1 MSLRGEPWDFGTGLH
16 GYIWKTPN
24 PRAVLLLQHGY
35 AEYAERYASAYNGL
49 VSSLLAAGVT
59 VYAID
64 MPGHGH
70 SPGRRGAVDASEA
83 ADHHLAARRRLRDE
97 SLPVFLLGHSLG
109 GLVAATSMVRDP
121 TGVQGVILSSP
132 LLIRREGRFLR
143 SLAQAVAAVA
153 PGLGIATFDLATISS
168 IPEVVERAKRDPLTH
183 HGLMPAVTA
192 SSALRLSRDNWKHYA
207 SWETPV
213 LLIHGTADKATDP
226 EGSRQFY
233 TTVPAPDKTLH
244 IVEGGYH
251 ELLNDVKRD
260 ETLHVVMGWLQ
271 QRLPARK

>member
-1 MSLRGEPWDFGTGLH
+1 MSLRSEAWDPGTGLQ
-16 GYIWKTPN
+16 GYVWRAPH

-49 VSSLLAAGVT
+49 LPSLVDAGVT

-83 ADHHLAARRRLRDE
+83 ADHHLAARRRLRDQQ
-97 SLPVFLLGHSLG
+97 LPVFLLGHSLG
-109 GLVAATSMVRDP
+109 GLVTATSMVRDA
-121 TGVQGVILSSP
+121 TAVEGVILSSP

-143 SLAQAVAAVA
+143 WFARAVAAVA
-153 PGLGIATFDLATISS
+153 PGLGITTLNPATLSS
-168 IPEVVERAKRDPLTH
+168 IPAEVERAMRDPLIH
-183 HGLMPAVTA
+183 HGLMPAITA
-192 SSALRLSRDNWKHYA
+192 SSALELSRDNWTRYP
-207 SWETPV
+207 SWRTPV

-226 EGSRQFY
+226 EGSRRFY
-233 TTVPAPDKTLH
+233 ATVPARDKTLH

-260 ETLHVVMGWLQ
+260 ETLRVVMGWLEH
-271 QRLPARK
+271 RLPPRG